1 MKTMSRHTFPG
12 HAGQTVNI
20 GWDRPLATFF
30 VQITRPHPTHKGD
43 DEIVEWRGTDYG
55 ELPTAASAI
64 AVAAAYGDLPAELGA
79 TLETDRM
86 KTLGQTDGP
95 AQMAARRFRHNDSQ

>member
-43 DEIVEWRGTDYG
+43 DEIVEWRGTDDG
-55 ELPTAASAI
+55 E
-64 AVAAAYGDLPAELGA
+64 LPAELGA

>member
-1 MKTMSRHTFPG
+1 MSRHTFPG

-30 VQITRPHPTHKGD
+30 VQVTRPHPTHNGE
-43 DEIVEWRGTDYG
+43 DEIVEWRGTDDG
-55 ELPTAASAI
+55 ELPTAATAI

-95 AQMAARRFRHNDSQ
+95 AQMAARRFRHSDSQ

>member
-1 MKTMSRHTFPG
+1 MSRHTFPG
-12 HAGQTVNI
+12 HAGQTINI

-30 VQITRPHPTHKGD
+30 VQVTRPHPTKAG
-43 DEIVEWRGTDYG
+43 EEQTVAWQGTDDG

-64 AVAAAYGDLPAELGA
+64 AVAAAYGELPADLGA

-86 KTLGQTDGP
+86 KTLGQADGP
-95 AQMAARRFRHNDSQ
+95 AQIAARRFRHNDSL

>member
-1 MKTMSRHTFPG
+1 MSRHTFPG
-12 HAGQTVNI
+12 HAGQIVNI

-30 VQITRPHPTHKGD
+30 VQVTRPHPTHKGE
-43 DEIVEWRGTDYG
+43 DEIVEWQGTDDG
-55 ELPTAASAI
+55 ELPTAATAI
-64 AVAAAYGDLPAELGA
+64 AVAAEYGDLPAELGA

-95 AQMAARRFRHNDSQ
+95 AQIAARRFRHSDSQ

>member
-1 MKTMSRHTFPG
+1 MSRHTFPG
-12 HAGQTVNI
+12 HAGQTIGI

-30 VQITRPHPTHKGD
+30 VQVTRPHPKKKG
-43 DEIVEWRGTDYG
+43 EEQIVEWQGTDDG
-55 ELPTAASAI
+55 ELPTAAVAI
-64 AVAAAYGDLPAELGA
+64 AVAAAYGDLPAELGT

-95 AQMAARRFRHNDSQ
+95 AQLAARRFRDNDSL